1 MGSDNNDIQHSVPDS
16 HFNPR
21 SRMGSDHP
29 HDVFQYVSSIFQST
43 PPHGERQYHH
53 GHYLLATYYFNPR
66 PRMGSD
72 HKFILLLLRK
82 LDFNPRP
89 RMGSDASGYFSR
101 STSLI
106 FQSTP
111 PHGERPILSLGVI
124 NSNDFNPRPRM
135 GSDNSAG
142 GFKLYRLYFNP
153 RPRMGSDTIPNHHPA
168 LISLFQSTPP
178 HGERR
183 HRQLSKEYHLDNFN
197 PRPRMGSDG
206 NQRINSP
213 IDVPF
218 QSTPPHGERRA
229 MIELISAS
237 SLFQSTPPHGE
248 RRAHF
253 IST

>member
-1 MGSDNNDIQHSVPDS
+1 MTTSHIFQSTLPHGERRASTSDNKSGVSISIHAPAWGATIDQVHFLALQFISIHAPAWGATVRSSRKVLCALNFNPRSRMGSDNNDIQHSVPDS

-29 HDVFQYVSSIFQST
+29 HDVFQYVSS
-43 PPHGERQYHH
+43 
-53 GHYLLATYYFNPR
+53 
-66 PRMGSD
+66 
-72 HKFILLLLRK
+72 
-82 LDFNPRP
+82 
-89 RMGSDASGYFSR
+89 
-101 STSLI
+101 I

-206 NQRINSP
+206 S
-213 IDVPF
+213 F
-218 QSTPPHGERRA
+218 S
-229 MIELISAS
+229 
-237 SLFQSTPPHGE
+237 
-248 RRAHF
+248 
-253 IST
+253 